1 MQIECANIKCN
12 NMFYIDERKN
22 WKFPSKRYYCIPC
35 RKQEYKIKLKCAG
48 CFMEFTPGKL
58 TQKYCGG
65 DCKVMLSARRK
76 YQREHLL
83 NKRQMNCKIFNT
95 EIPPITKTYRRKIC
109 KPCRDSFVERYNKI
123 KVQMNGIQMAAKKKG
138 IMNCLLCNKSVQHRL
153 FCSTDCSKLG
163 RTIRK
168 TGH

>member
-1 MQIECANIKCN
+1 
-12 NMFYIDERKN
+12 MFYIDERKN

-83 NKRQMNCKIFNT
+83 NKRQMNCKICNV
-95 EIPPITKTYRRKIC
+95 EIPPITRTYRRKIC
-109 KPCRDSFVERYNKI
+109 KSCRDSFVERYNKI